1 MKLRQF
7 LKKNISCNFGNTG
20 HHGASV
26 KTPRDFVDI
35 FNPFTLKNLESQI
48 VNLSTISFYFILFIF
63 SEGNLKVQH
72 VNKKI
77 WSDRYVFLLDGMI
90 LVCKKQRKRQ
100 TLTGNAANNSE
111 YSFREKFLI
120 RKVDVI
126 DAKEDEPESELCFR
140 IGKKHAL

>member
-1 MKLRQF
+1 M
-7 LKKNISCNFGNTG
+7 
-20 HHGASV
+20 
-26 KTPRDFVDI
+26 
-35 FNPFTLKNLESQI
+35 
-48 VNLSTISFYFILFIF
+48 
-63 SEGNLKVQH
+63 QH

-100 TLTGNAANNSE
+100 TLTNANSE

-126 DAKEDEPESELCFR
+126 DAKEDESSPDQSELCFR
-140 IGKKHAL
+140 IVKTENQTKSETIFKAESPEDKRSWMAALVMLNTKFVLERNLGM

>member
-1 MKLRQF
+1 MNDSATFYQQF
-7 LKKNISCNFGNTG
+7 LF
-20 HHGASV
+20 
-26 KTPRDFVDI
+26 
-35 FNPFTLKNLESQI
+35 
-48 VNLSTISFYFILFIF
+48 F

-77 WSDRYVFLLDGMI
+77 WSERYVFLLDGMI

-100 TLTGNAANNSE
+100 TLTGNAHANSE

-126 DAKEDEPESELCFR
+126 DAKEDESSPDQSELCFR
-140 IGKKHAL
+140 IVKTENQTKSETIFKAESPEDKRSWMAALVMLNTKFVLERNLGM